1 MSRVSMD
8 DLVAGVRR
16 RLDGGRPGAG
26 HAEAIGT
33 LRTVLR
39 VVGEH
44 LPAGEAALLA
54 AALPDEVA
62 PEVRHPGPPSTWDG
76 SRSREPL
83 LADLAARLRTD
94 EPTARRRLE
103 AVLDA
108 LAEAVPLGV
117 LYRAEVALPSVAFTL
132 NRSRAS

>member
-1 MSRVSMD
+1 MSPVSMEE
-8 DLVAGVRR
+8 LVAGVRR
-16 RLDGGRPGAG
+16 RLDGDRPGAG
-26 HAEAIGT
+26 HAEATGT
-33 LRTVLR
+33 LRAVLR
-39 VVGEH
+39 VIGEH

-76 SRSREPL
+76 GRSRTPL

-94 EPTARRRLE
+94 EATARHSLD

-108 LAEAVPLGV
+108 LADAVPLGV

-132 NRSRAS
+132 NKSRAS

>member
-1 MSRVSMD
+1 MSVDS
-8 DLVAGVRR
+8 LVAGVRR
-16 RLDGGRPGAG
+16 RLDSSGADG
-26 HAEAIGT
+26 DYAQAVGV

-76 SRSREPL
+76 ARSRTPL
-83 LADLAARLRTD
+83 LAELAARLGTD
-94 EPTARRRLE
+94 EPTAQRRLA